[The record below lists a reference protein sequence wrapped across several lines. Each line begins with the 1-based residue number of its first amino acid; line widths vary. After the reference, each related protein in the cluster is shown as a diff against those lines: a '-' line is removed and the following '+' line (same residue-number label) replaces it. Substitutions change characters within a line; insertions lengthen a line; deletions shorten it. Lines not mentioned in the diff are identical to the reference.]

1 MKTYD
6 VTIVGAGPTGL
17 FTAFYGGMRQ
27 MSVKIIESLPN
38 VGGQLTALYPE
49 KFIYDIAGFPK
60 IRAKDL
66 VDNLSEQLSIF
77 SPTIMTNESVE
88 DMTRLEDGTWQL
100 TTDNGKHLSKTVIF
114 TTGNGAF
121 EPKRLELEEAANY
134 EGTQLHYFVDDMGTF
149 AGKDVVLFGG
159 GDSAVDW
166 ALMLEPIANSI
177 TLVHRRDSFRAHEHS
192 IDLLHQSSVTIKTP
206 YVVDHFEPKDD
217 DTFTH
222 VAVRGTNGEVELLK
236 ADHVIVNYGFRSH
249 IGNMKNWG
257 MDMER
262 NALKVNS
269 KMETILPGVYAVGD
283 SNFYD
288 GKVKLIACGFGE
300 APIAINSAKHFVD
313 PETKKHVKHSTDI
326 FSH

>member
-1 MKTYD
+1 MKVYD
-6 VTIVGAGPTGL
+6 VTIIGAGPAGL

-49 KFIYDIAGFPK
+49 KYIYDIAGFPK
-60 IRAKDL
+60 VRAKEL
-66 VDNLSEQLSIF
+66 VANLSEQLSIF
-77 SPTIMTNESVE
+77 SPTIVTDQSVE

-100 TTDNGKHLSKTVIF
+100 TTEKEKHLSKSVIF

-121 EPKRLELEEAANY
+121 EPKRLELEEAAKY
-134 EGTQLHYFVDDMGTF
+134 EGTQLHYFVDDMGKF

-166 ALMLEPIANSI
+166 ALMLEPIAKTV

-192 IDLLHQSSVTIKTP
+192 LDLLHQSSVVIKTP
-206 YVVDHFEPKDD
+206 FVVDHFEPEG

-222 VAVRGTNGEVELLK
+222 VAVRKSDGDIELLK
-236 ADHVIVNYGFRSH
+236 ADYVIVNYGFRSH

-257 MDMER
+257 MEMER
-262 NALKVNS
+262 HAIKVNS
-269 KMETILPGVYAVGD
+269 SMETTLPGVYAVGD
-283 SNFYD
+283 SNTYE

-313 PETKKHVKHSTDI
+313 PETKKHMKHSTDL

>member
-1 MKTYD
+1 MKIYD

-27 MSVKIIESLPN
+27 MSVKIVESLPN

-49 KFIYDIAGFPK
+49 KYIYDIAGFPK

-66 VDNLSEQLSIF
+66 VDNLSEQVSIF
-77 SPTIMTNESVE
+77 SPTIITGESVE
-88 DMTRLEDGTWQL
+88 DLTRLEDGTWQL
-100 TTDNGKHLSKTVIF
+100 TTNEGTHLSKAVIF

-121 EPKRLELEEAANY
+121 EPKRLEHAEATKY
-134 EGTQLHYFVDDMGTF
+134 EGSQLHYFVDDMGTF

-166 ALMLEPIANSI
+166 ALMLEPVAKSV

-192 IDLLHQSSVTIKTP
+192 IELLRQSKVIIKTP
-206 YVVDHFEPKDD
+206 YVVDHFETEGE
-217 DTFTH
+217 TFTH
-222 VAVRGTNGEVELLK
+222 VAVRNSDGEVELLK
-236 ADHVIVNYGFRSH
+236 ADHVIVNYGFRSS
-249 IGNMKNWG
+249 IGAMKDWG
-257 MDMER
+257 MEMER
-262 NALKVNS
+262 HAIVVNS
-269 KMETILPGVYAVGD
+269 KMETSLPGVYAVGD
-283 SNFYD
+283 SNTYE

-313 PETKKHVKHSTDI
+313 PETKKHIKHSTDL

>member
-1 MKTYD
+1 MKVYD

-27 MSVKIIESLPN
+27 MSVKIVESLPN

-49 KFIYDIAGFPK
+49 KYIYDIAGFPK

-66 VDNLSEQLSIF
+66 VDNLSEQVSIF
-77 SPTIMTNESVE
+77 SPTIITGESVE

-100 TTDNGKHLSKTVIF
+100 TTDADKHLSKTVIF

-121 EPKRLELEEAANY
+121 EPKRLELEEATKY
-134 EGTQLHYFVDDMGTF
+134 EGSQLHYFVDDMGTF

-166 ALMLEPIANSI
+166 ALMLEPIAKSV

-192 IDLLHQSSVTIKTP
+192 IELLNQSSVIVKTP
-206 YVVDHFEPKDD
+206 YVVDHFEAEGEA
-217 DTFTH
+217 FTH
-222 VAVRGTNGEVELLK
+222 VGVRNSDGEVELLK
-236 ADHVIVNYGFRSH
+236 ADHVIVNYGFRSS
-249 IGNMKNWG
+249 IGTMKDWG
-257 MDMER
+257 MEMER
-262 NALKVNS
+262 QSIIVNS
-269 KMETILPGVYAVGD
+269 KMESSLPGIYAVGD
-283 SNFYD
+283 SNTYE

-300 APIAINSAKHFVD
+300 APIAINSAKHFVA
-313 PETKKHVKHSTDI
+313 PETKKHVKHSTDL

>member
-1 MKTYD
+1 MKIYD
-6 VTIVGAGPTGL
+6 VTIVGAGPAGL

-38 VGGQLTALYPE
+38 LGGQLTALYPE
-49 KFIYDIAGFPK
+49 KYIYDVAGFPK

-66 VDNLSEQLSIF
+66 VDNLEEQLSVF
-77 SPTIMTNESVE
+77 APTIVTGESVE
-88 DMTRLEDGTWQL
+88 DMTRNEDGTWQL
-100 TTDNGKHLSKTVIF
+100 TTNEGTHLSKTVIF
-114 TTGNGAF
+114 TNGNGAF
-121 EPKRLELEEAANY
+121 EPKRLELEEAMQF
-134 EGTQLHYFVDDMGTF
+134 EGKQLHYFVDDMGTY

-166 ALMLEPIANSI
+166 ALMLEPIANSV

-192 IDLLHQSSVTIKTP
+192 IELLNKSNVVIKTP
-206 YVVDHFEPKDD
+206 YVVDHFNSEG

-222 VAVRGTNGEVELLK
+222 VAVRHTDGSVEELK
-236 ADHVIVNYGFRSH
+236 ADHVIVNYGFRSS

-257 MDMER
+257 MEMER
-262 NALKVNS
+262 NAIVVNS
-269 KMETILPGVYAVGD
+269 QMETTQPGVYAVGD
-283 SNFYD
+283 SNTYA

-313 PETKKHVKHSTDI
+313 PETKKHVKHSTDL

>member
-1 MKTYD
+1 MKIYD
-6 VTIVGAGPTGL
+6 VTIIGAGPTGL

-49 KFIYDIAGFPK
+49 KYIYDIAGFPK

-66 VDNLSEQLSIF
+66 VNNLSEQLSIF
-77 SPTIMTNESVE
+77 SPTIITGESVD

-100 TTDNGKHLSKTVIF
+100 TTDMDKHLTKAVIF

-121 EPKRLELEEAANY
+121 EPKRLELAEATKY
-134 EGTQLHYFVDDMGTF
+134 EGSQLHYFVDDMGTF

-166 ALMLEPIANSI
+166 ALMLEPVAKSV

-192 IDLLHQSSVTIKTP
+192 IELLHQSTVLVKTP
-206 YVVDHFEPKDD
+206 YVVDHFEPEGDA
-217 DTFTH
+217 FTH
-222 VAVRGTNGEVELLK
+222 VAVRNSDGQVELLK
-236 ADHVIVNYGFRSH
+236 ADHVIVNYGFRSS
-249 IGNMKNWG
+249 IGSMKEWG

-262 NALKVNS
+262 HSIIVNS
-269 KMETILPGVYAVGD
+269 KMETTLPGVYAVGD
-283 SNFYD
+283 SNTYD

-300 APIAINSAKHFVD
+300 APIAINSAKHFVN
-313 PETKKHVKHSTDI
+313 PETKKHIKHSTDL

>member
-1 MKTYD
+1 MKIYD

-27 MSVKIIESLPN
+27 MSVKIVESLPN

-49 KFIYDIAGFPK
+49 KYIYDIAGFPK

-66 VDNLSEQLSIF
+66 VHNLSEQLSIF
-77 SPTIMTNESVE
+77 SPTIITGESVE
-88 DMTRLEDGTWQL
+88 DLTRLEDGTWQL
-100 TTDNGKHLSKTVIF
+100 TTDVDTHLSKTIIF

-121 EPKRLELEEAANY
+121 EPKRLELAEAMKY
-134 EGTQLHYFVDDMGTF
+134 EGSQLHYFVDDMGTF

-166 ALMLEPIANSI
+166 ALMLEPVAKSV

-192 IDLLHQSSVTIKTP
+192 IELLHQSKVIIKTP
-206 YVVDHFEPKDD
+206 YVVDHFEPEGEA
-217 DTFTH
+217 FTH
-222 VAVRGTNGEVELLK
+222 VAVRNPDGEVELLK
-236 ADHVIVNYGFRSH
+236 ADHVIVNYGFRSS

-257 MDMER
+257 MEMER
-262 NALKVNS
+262 HAIVVNS
-269 KMETILPGVYAVGD
+269 KMETTLPGIYAVGD
-283 SNFYD
+283 SNTYE

-313 PETKKHVKHSTDI
+313 PETKKHIKHSTDL

>member
-6 VTIVGAGPTGL
+6 VTIVGAGPAGL

-38 VGGQLTALYPE
+38 LGGQLTALYPE
-49 KFIYDIAGFPK
+49 KYIYDVAGFPK

-66 VDNLSEQLSIF
+66 VDNLEEQLSVF
-77 SPTIMTNESVE
+77 APTIVTGESVE

-100 TTDNGKHLSKTVIF
+100 TTNEGTHLSKTVIF
-114 TTGNGAF
+114 TNGNGAF
-121 EPKRLELEEAANY
+121 EPKRLELDEAMKY
-134 EGTQLHYFVDDMGTF
+134 EGKQLHYFVDDMGTY

-166 ALMLEPIANSI
+166 ALMLEPIAKSV
-177 TLVHRRDSFRAHEHS
+177 TLVHRRESFRAHEHS
-192 IDLLHQSSVTIKTP
+192 IELLNQSSVVIKTP
-206 YVVDHFEPKDD
+206 YVVDHFNSNGDS
-217 DTFTH
+217 FTH
-222 VAVRGTNGEVELLK
+222 VAVRNTDGTVEELK
-236 ADHVIVNYGFRSH
+236 ADHVIVNYGFRSS

-257 MDMER
+257 MEMDR
-262 NALKVNS
+262 NAIVVNS
-269 KMETILPGVYAVGD
+269 QMETSQPGVYAVGD
-283 SNFYD
+283 SNTYQ

-300 APIAINSAKHFVD
+300 APIAINAAKHFVD
-313 PETKKHVKHSTDI
+313 PETKKHVKHSTDL

>member
-1 MKTYD
+1 MKIYD

-27 MSVKIIESLPN
+27 MSVKIVESLPN

-49 KFIYDIAGFPK
+49 KYIYDIAGFPK

-66 VDNLSEQLSIF
+66 VHNLTEQLSIF
-77 SPTIMTNESVE
+77 SPTIITGESVE
-88 DMTRLEDGTWQL
+88 DLTRLEDGTWQL
-100 TTDNGKHLSKTVIF
+100 TTEMDTHLSKAIIF

-121 EPKRLELEEAANY
+121 EPKRLELAEAMKY
-134 EGTQLHYFVDDMGTF
+134 EGSQLHYFVDDMGTF

-166 ALMLEPIANSI
+166 ALMLEPVAKSV

-192 IDLLHQSSVTIKTP
+192 IGLLHQSKVIIKTP
-206 YVVDHFEPKDD
+206 YVVDHFEPEG

-222 VAVRGTNGEVELLK
+222 VAVRNSEGQVESLK
-236 ADHVIVNYGFRSH
+236 ADHVIVNYGFRSS
-249 IGNMKNWG
+249 IGNMKDWG
-257 MDMER
+257 MEMER
-262 NALKVNS
+262 HAIVVNS
-269 KMETILPGVYAVGD
+269 KMETTLPGVYAVGD
-283 SNFYD
+283 SNTYE

-313 PETKKHVKHSTDI
+313 PETKKHIKHSTDL

>member
-1 MKTYD
+1 MKIYD
-6 VTIVGAGPTGL
+6 VTIVGAGPAGL

-49 KFIYDIAGFPK
+49 KYIYDIAGFPK
-60 IRAKDL
+60 VRAKDL
-66 VDNLSEQLSIF
+66 IDNLSEQLAIF
-77 SPTIMTNESVE
+77 SPTIITGESVE

-100 TTDNGKHLSKTVIF
+100 TTESDTHLTKSVIF

-121 EPKRLELEEAANY
+121 EPKRLELEAAIQY
-134 EGTQLHYFVDDMGTF
+134 EGTQLHYFVDDMGKF
-149 AGKDVVLFGG
+149 AGKDIVLFGG

-166 ALMLEPIANSI
+166 ALMLEPIANSV

-192 IDLLHQSSVTIKTP
+192 LELLQQSSVVVKTP
-206 YVVDHFEPKDD
+206 YVVDHFEPEGDN
-217 DTFTH
+217 FTH
-222 VAVRGTNGEVELLK
+222 VAVRNTNGDVELLK

-249 IGNMKNWG
+249 IGNMKEWG

-262 NALKVNS
+262 HAIKVNS
-269 KMETILPGVYAVGD
+269 KMETTLPGVYAVGD
-283 SNFYD
+283 SNIYE

-300 APIAINSAKHFVD
+300 APIAINAAKHFVN
-313 PETKKHVKHSTDI
+313 PETKNHVKHSTDL

>member
-1 MKTYD
+1 LKIYD
-6 VTIVGAGPTGL
+6 VTIVGAGPAGL

-38 VGGQLTALYPE
+38 LGGQLTALYPE
-49 KFIYDIAGFPK
+49 KYIYDVAGFPK

-66 VDNLSEQLSIF
+66 VDNLEEQLSVF
-77 SPTIMTNESVE
+77 APTIVTGESVE
-88 DMTRLEDGTWQL
+88 DMTRNEDGTWQL
-100 TTDNGKHLSKTVIF
+100 TTNEGTHLSKTVIF
-114 TTGNGAF
+114 TNGNGAF
-121 EPKRLELEEAANY
+121 EPKRLELEEAMQF
-134 EGTQLHYFVDDMGTF
+134 EGKQLHYFVDDMGTY

-166 ALMLEPIANSI
+166 ALMLEPIANSV

-192 IDLLHQSSVTIKTP
+192 IELLNKSSVIIKTP
-206 YVVDHFEPKDD
+206 YVVDHFNSEG

-222 VAVRGTNGEVELLK
+222 VAVRHTDGSVEELK
-236 ADHVIVNYGFRSH
+236 ADHVIVNYGFRSS

-257 MDMER
+257 MEMER
-262 NALKVNS
+262 NAIVVNS
-269 KMETILPGVYAVGD
+269 QMETTQPGVYAVGD
-283 SNFYD
+283 SNTYA

-313 PETKKHVKHSTDI
+313 PETKKHVKHSTDL

>member
-1 MKTYD
+1 MKIYD
-6 VTIVGAGPTGL
+6 VTIIGAGPTGL

-49 KFIYDIAGFPK
+49 KYIYDIAGFPK

-66 VDNLSEQLSIF
+66 VNNLSEQLSIF
-77 SPTIMTNESVE
+77 SPTIITGESVE

-100 TTDNGKHLSKTVIF
+100 TTDADKHLSKAVIF

-121 EPKRLELEEAANY
+121 EPKRLELAAATQY
-134 EGTQLHYFVDDMGTF
+134 EGSQLHYFVDDMGTF

-166 ALMLEPIANSI
+166 ALMLEPVAKSV

-192 IDLLHQSSVTIKTP
+192 IELLHQSSVIVKTP
-206 YVVDHFEPKDD
+206 YVVDHFEPEGDA
-217 DTFTH
+217 FTH
-222 VAVRGTNGEVELLK
+222 VAVRNSDGQVELLK
-236 ADHVIVNYGFRSH
+236 ADHVIVNYGFRSS
-249 IGNMKNWG
+249 IGSMKDWG
-257 MDMER
+257 MEMER
-262 NALKVNS
+262 HSIIVNS
-269 KMETILPGVYAVGD
+269 KMETTLPGVYAVGD
-283 SNFYD
+283 SNTYD

-300 APIAINSAKHFVD
+300 APIAINSAKHFVN
-313 PETKKHVKHSTDI
+313 PETKKHIKHSTDL

>member
-1 MKTYD
+1 
-6 VTIVGAGPTGL
+6 
-17 FTAFYGGMRQ
+17 
-27 MSVKIIESLPN
+27 MSVKIVESLPN

-49 KFIYDIAGFPK
+49 KYIYDIAGFPK

-66 VDNLSEQLSIF
+66 VHNLSEQLSIF
-77 SPTIMTNESVE
+77 SPTIITGESVE
-88 DMTRLEDGTWQL
+88 DLTRLEDGTWQL
-100 TTDNGKHLSKTVIF
+100 TTDVDTHLSKTIIF

-121 EPKRLELEEAANY
+121 EPKRLELAEAMKY
-134 EGTQLHYFVDDMGTF
+134 EGSQLHYFVDDMGTF

-166 ALMLEPIANSI
+166 ALMLEPVAKSV

-192 IDLLHQSSVTIKTP
+192 IELLHQSKVIIKTP
-206 YVVDHFEPKDD
+206 YVVDHFEPEGEA
-217 DTFTH
+217 FTH
-222 VAVRGTNGEVELLK
+222 VAVRNPDGEVELLK
-236 ADHVIVNYGFRSH
+236 ADHVIVNYGFRSS

-257 MDMER
+257 MEMER
-262 NALKVNS
+262 HAIVVNS
-269 KMETILPGVYAVGD
+269 KMETTLPGIYAVGD
-283 SNFYD
+283 SNTYE

-313 PETKKHVKHSTDI
+313 PETKKHIKHSTDL

>member
-1 MKTYD
+1 MKIYD
-6 VTIVGAGPTGL
+6 VTIIGAGPTGL

-49 KFIYDIAGFPK
+49 KYIYDIAGFPK

-66 VDNLSEQLSIF
+66 VNNLSEQLSIF
-77 SPTIMTNESVE
+77 SPTIITGESVE

-100 TTDNGKHLSKTVIF
+100 TTDADKHLSKAVIF

-121 EPKRLELEEAANY
+121 EPKRLELAEATMY
-134 EGTQLHYFVDDMGTF
+134 EGSQLHYFVDDMGTF

-166 ALMLEPIANSI
+166 ALMLEPVAKSV

-192 IDLLHQSSVTIKTP
+192 IELLHQSTVLVKTP
-206 YVVDHFEPKDD
+206 YVVDHFAPEG

-222 VAVRGTNGEVELLK
+222 VAVRNSDGQVELLK
-236 ADHVIVNYGFRSH
+236 ADHVIVNYGFRSS
-249 IGNMKNWG
+249 IGSMKDWG
-257 MDMER
+257 MEMER
-262 NALKVNS
+262 HSIIVNS
-269 KMETILPGVYAVGD
+269 KMETTLPGVYAVGD
-283 SNFYD
+283 SNTYD

-300 APIAINSAKHFVD
+300 APIAINSAKHFVN
-313 PETKKHVKHSTDI
+313 PETKKHIKHSTDL

>member
-1 MKTYD
+1 MKIYD

-27 MSVKIIESLPN
+27 MSVKIVESLPN

-49 KFIYDIAGFPK
+49 KYIYDIAGFPK

-66 VDNLSEQLSIF
+66 VDNLSEQVSIF
-77 SPTIMTNESVE
+77 SPTIKTGESVE
-88 DMTRLEDGTWQL
+88 DLTRLEDGTWQL
-100 TTDNGKHLSKTVIF
+100 TTNEGTHLSKSVIF

-121 EPKRLELEEAANY
+121 EPKRLEHADATKY
-134 EGTQLHYFVDDMGTF
+134 EGNQLHYFVNDMGTF

-166 ALMLEPIANSI
+166 ALMLEPVANSV

-192 IDLLHQSSVTIKTP
+192 IELLHQSKVIIKTP
-206 YVVDHFEPKDD
+206 YVVDHFETEGE
-217 DTFTH
+217 TFTH
-222 VAVRGTNGEVELLK
+222 VAVRNSDGEVELLK
-236 ADHVIVNYGFRSH
+236 ADHVIVNYGFRSS
-249 IGNMKNWG
+249 IGAMKDWG
-257 MDMER
+257 MEMEKH
-262 NALKVNS
+262 AIVVNS
-269 KMETILPGVYAVGD
+269 KMETSLPGVYAVGD
-283 SNFYD
+283 SNTYD

-313 PETKKHVKHSTDI
+313 PETKKHIKHSTDL

>member
-1 MKTYD
+1 MKIYD
-6 VTIVGAGPTGL
+6 LTIVGAGPVGL

-49 KFIYDIAGFPK
+49 KYIYDIAGFPK
-60 IRAKDL
+60 VRAKDL

-77 SPTIMTNESVE
+77 SPTIITGESVE
-88 DMTRLEDGTWQL
+88 DMTRLEDGTWKL
-100 TTDNGKHLSKTVIF
+100 TTEAGTHLTKTVIF

-121 EPKRLELEEAANY
+121 EPKRLELKEATKY
-134 EGTQLHYFVDDMGTF
+134 ESTQLHYFVNDMGTF

-166 ALMLEPIANSI
+166 ALMLEPIANSV

-192 IDLLHQSSVTIKTP
+192 IELLHQSSVIVKTP
-206 YVVDHFEPKDD
+206 YVVDHFEPEG

-222 VAVRGTNGEVELLK
+222 IAVRKSDGEVELLK

-262 NALKVNS
+262 QAIQVNS
-269 KMETILPGVYAVGD
+269 QMETTLPGVYAVGD
-283 SNFYD
+283 SNIYK

-300 APIAINSAKHFVD
+300 APIAINAAKHFVD
-313 PETKKHVKHSTDI
+313 PETKNHVKHSTDL